1 MLNIEGWAI
10 DADERCYIVGRL
22 KTRTTKDGNTERY
35 IHNPRYFTRL
45 SDALNGILESEKRR
59 VVQDKD
65 LTIGEL
71 LAAVQEID
79 RRFTVRFKEMEGVRY
94 E

>member
-1 MLNIEGWAI
+1 MLLIEGWAI

-22 KTRTTKDGNTERY
+22 KTRTTKDGTTEQY

-45 SDALNGILESEKRR
+45 SDALNGILEAEKRR
-59 VVQDKD
+59 VVKENE
-65 LTIGEL
+65 LTVGEL
-71 LAAVQEID
+71 LAAVKDID
-79 RRFTVRFKEMEGVRY
+79 RRFHARFIELEGARY